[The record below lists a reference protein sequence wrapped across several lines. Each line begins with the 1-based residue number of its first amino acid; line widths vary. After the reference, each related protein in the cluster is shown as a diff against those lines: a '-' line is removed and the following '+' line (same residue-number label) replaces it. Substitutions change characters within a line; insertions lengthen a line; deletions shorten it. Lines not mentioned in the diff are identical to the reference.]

1 MQRRNSGVTIEESG
15 IDSVA
20 KSNHFFLQIKIPSNS
35 EFFMFF
41 FILVKKNR
49 HFPRANQSINPSF
62 RVQNASAEVSDYEN
76 SANWLG

>member
-1 MQRRNSGVTIEESG
+1 MQRRNLGVTIEESG

-41 FILVKKNR
+41 ILVKKNR
-49 HFPRANQSINPSF
+49 HFPRVNQSINPSF
-62 RVQNASAEVSDYEN
+62 RVQNASADSSDHEH
-76 SANWLG
+76 SANRLG